1 MTPKDITILL
11 YLFTIFLTATAG
23 IINAVAGNWA
33 AAVACAN
40 AAVAWTCVAWYALG
54 DKP

>member
-11 YLFTIFLTATAG
+11 YLFAIICTALAG
-23 IINAVAGNWA
+23 IFNAIAGNWA

-40 AAVAWTCVAWYALG
+40 AAVAWTCAAWYALG